1 MLARALRLRCP
12 NCGAGPLFASWFT
25 LRERCPG
32 CGLRPYR
39 DEGYMTGSM
48 AFNLVAA
55 EGLFLLALTAGV
67 VLTWP
72 AVPWDVLQIALPVGM
87 VLFPLLFFPWS
98 KTLYLAFDL
107 LVRPPE
113 AHELAG
119 PTGG

>member
-1 MLARALRLRCP
+1 
-12 NCGAGPLFASWFT
+12 
-25 LRERCPG
+25 
-32 CGLRPYR
+32 
-39 DEGYMTGSM
+39 MTGSM

-55 EGLFLLALTAGV
+55 EGLFLLVLAATV

-72 AVPWDVLQIALPVGM
+72 TPPWGVLQYALPAGM

-113 AHELAG
+113 AHEFQVPAG
-119 PTGG
+119 G